1 VFLTNYFTLPA
12 VTICALY
19 KARWQ
24 VEMFFTWIK
33 QHLRYV

>member
-12 VTICALY
+12 VTIRALY